1 MPSLRFSEVHETS
14 LYSRFSAAPSGG
26 SFAFVMATGIVAI
39 AAQSQGLRPIGIAL
53 FALNSAAFAILLLLM
68 AMRVIRNR
76 SAVVTELS
84 QHRTAAGFLTIVA
97 GTAVLGDE
105 VAVQLGARPVA
116 AALWLAACGFWVGFG
131 YAFFVALATS
141 ANKSS
146 LAQGLDGT
154 WLLVAVATESLA
166 VLATHVAGG
175 FARPDIVVWLGLS
188 WFLLGVFFYLIVI
201 VLVLQRWLFEPL
213 LPDELTPPYWINM
226 GAMAIATLAGAQLE
240 FDRGHG
246 PAADQTA
253 AGSRSR
259 DDAVL
264 GRGHL
269 VDPADFVDDDLAA
282 CRARRAAL
290 VSVLLL
296 VDGLPAGHVHCGNF
310 SLCPR
315 RWPRFSRMDPKGFCV
330 DRAWRVG
337 SSLLRH
343 DPQRDSRADQTGT
356 APPCGMITRRPARAA
371 GRRKRLK

>member
-68 AMRVIRNR
+68 ALRVIRNR

-116 AALWLAACGFWVGFG
+116 AALWLAACGFWVGFD
-131 YAFFVALATS
+131 YAFFVALATR

-166 VLATHVAGG
+166 VLATHVTGG

-188 WFLLGVFFYLIVI
+188 WFLLGGFFYLIVI

-240 FDRGHG
+240 SIAGMDPLLTRLLPGLALATMLCWAVATWWIPLILLMMIWRHAVRGVPLSYRFSYWSMVFPLG
-246 PAADQTA
+246 MYTA
-253 AGSRSR
+253 ATSAFVRAEGLDFLGWIPRVFVWIALGAWG
-259 DDAVL
+259 AVCS
-264 GRGHL
+264 GMIRN
-269 VDPADFVDDDLAA
+269 AI
-282 CRARRAAL
+282 RAPIKREPHR
-290 VSVLLL
+290 
-296 VDGLPAGHVHCGNF
+296 PAG
-310 SLCPR
+310 
-315 RWPRFSRMDPKGFCV
+315 
-330 DRAWRVG
+330 
-337 SSLLRH
+337 
-343 DPQRDSRADQTGT
+343 
-356 APPCGMITRRPARAA
+356 
-371 GRRKRLK
+371 